1 MNLFKKGIF
10 WAIISIVF
18 GLLVFTYGCIVA
30 GEKMQYVGA
39 FFIAVGIF
47 TIDTIISEKKDVR
60 E

>member
-1 MNLFKKGIF
+1 MNIFKKGIF

-18 GLLVFTYGCIVA
+18 GLLIFTYGCIGA

-39 FFIAVGIF
+39 FIIAVGI
-47 TIDTIISEKKDVR
+47 IIADNVISEKKEVK